1 MISFSLVLSPLVLYG
16 ITIISSKIQSMH
28 LYYGQFTPL
37 AGFSDAQT
45 CPEYTAGSTDTT
57 EGSSTTVS
65 AIYVNNRN
73 SEAAPCTGTVYAW
86 HYCYYNENSESNL
99 EAAFGAFSFS
109 NNVYTLRDGS
119 YHLLHLDTRQT
130 AFTCDT
136 LTLEPSE
143 YFQIQEGD
151 RVGAC
156 LRPDGDID
164 YLDILKDTPFDL
176 SLQFYVH
183 FWSQSDGGCAA
194 SDMTTSTTIGLFNH
208 RSNLLHLYAD
218 ISKFRY
224 S

>member
-1 MISFSLVLSPLVLYG
+1 MSTLPAHAFSGV
-16 ITIISSKIQSMH
+16 
-28 LYYGQFTPL
+28 
-37 AGFSDAQT
+37 SDAQT
-45 CPEYTAGSTDTT
+45 CTAGSIDVT

-86 HYCYYNENSESNL
+86 HYCHYDENSESNL

-119 YHLLHLDTRQT
+119 YHLLHLDSRQT

-164 YLDILKDTPFDL
+164 YLDILRDTYGIF
-176 SLQFYVH
+176 LQFYVH
-183 FWSQSDGGCAA
+183 TWSQSAGGCAA
-194 SDMTTSTTIGLFNH
+194 SDMATSSESGYDIRN
-208 RSNLLHLYAD
+208 NALHLYVD
-218 ISKFRY
+218 ISKFCY
-224 S
+224 PTFTL